1 MEGQV
6 APAKAARSKPAHL
19 MCGKPLWGIAG
30 LASCSYFAYLSYSHV
45 RQAEFDWPHDWGS
58 ILAYAVWVLLMA
70 ALTSET
76 SCWLERVFFVLVMG
90 NFALGFVLAVWND
103 APFQR
108 VRDLR
113 VTSIW
118 TWALAAL
125 VSGVITF
132 ARGEPKNA

>member
-6 APAKAARSKPAHL
+6 APAKDRRAKSAHL
-19 MCGKPLWGIAG
+19 MCGKPLWGVAG
-30 LASCSYFAYLSYSHV
+30 LASCAYLAHLSYSHV
-45 RQAEFDWPHDWGS
+45 RQAEFEWSHDWGS

-70 ALTSET
+70 GLASET
-76 SCWLERVFFVLVMG
+76 SCWLERTFFILVAA
-90 NFALGFVLAVWND
+90 NFALGFVLAVW
-103 APFQR
+103 ATVPYQR

-113 VTSIW
+113 VTSVW

-132 ARGEPKNA
+132 AKGEPKRA

>member
-6 APAKAARSKPAHL
+6 APAKHRREKPAHL

-30 LASCSYFAYLSYSHV
+30 LVCCSYFAYLSYSHV
-45 RQAEFDWPHDWGS
+45 RQAEFEWPHDWGS

-76 SCWLERVFFVLVMG
+76 SCWLERLFLLLVLA
-90 NFALGFVLAVWND
+90 NFALGFVLAVWAN
-103 APFQR
+103 APYQR

-113 VTSIW
+113 VTSVW

-125 VSGVITF
+125 VSGAITF
-132 ARGEPKNA
+132 AGGEPKRA